1 MFYREKCKILEQ
13 ENRKLKRQLAMFER
27 DRESLTK
34 KMQAYDAANAELS
47 EILKETKA
55 VNKALKDEYNTLRKA
70 ISGSINELLNS
81 SERIVEEYKN
91 LK

>member
-1 MFYREKCKILEQ
+1 MFYREKYKILEQ

-47 EILKETKA
+47 EILNETKA
-55 VNKALKDEYNTLRKA
+55 VNKALKDEYNTIRKA
-70 ISGSINELLNS
+70 ISGSISELLNS

>member
-1 MFYREKCKILEQ
+1 MFYREKCKILER

-47 EILKETKA
+47 EILNETKA
-55 VNKALKDEYNTLRKA
+55 VNKALKDEYNTIRKA
-70 ISGSINELLNS
+70 ISGSISELLNS